1 MAALAVVPGLSA
13 ATLHAEDA
21 KQADFL
27 FVQTADA
34 LVYDAD
40 SGQLTLKD
48 VGGNTLFFSDRPER
62 IAGNMKTAAFVPFWS
77 KGTDSFLSDP
87 PNADVS
93 ILDDGKLTQVVVE
106 LRDPV
111 LDGDDL
117 TYSVKVLD
125 GEMPASAD
133 DPSVFIDIIGMPLT
147 PLSYAG
153 VARRSYARAV
163 MW

>member
-1 MAALAVVPGLSA
+1 M
-13 ATLHAEDA
+13 
-21 KQADFL
+21 
-27 FVQTADA
+27 
-34 LVYDAD
+34 
-40 SGQLTLKD
+40 
-48 VGGNTLFFSDRPER
+48 
-62 IAGNMKTAAFVPFWS
+62 
-77 KGTDSFLSDP
+77 
-87 PNADVS
+87 
-93 ILDDGKLTQVVVE
+93 E

-125 GEMPASAD
+125 GDMPASAD